1 MTTRFLFDMCQGF
14 YLLRFWSIC
23 NSIGRF
29 RWTGV
34 GITAALLAAI
44 VFVAAGPTVVVAIVV
59 VEGGTG
65 IGVVTPTVVLFNV
78 LVVAAETEG
87 LGVFTVTGTL
97 ALTAICGDS
106 MAVACVY
113 G

>member
-1 MTTRFLFDMCQGF
+1 M
-14 YLLRFWSIC
+14 
-23 NSIGRF
+23 
-29 RWTGV
+29 
-34 GITAALLAAI
+34 
-44 VFVAAGPTVVVAIVV
+44 FVAAGPTVGVAIVV
-59 VEGGTG
+59 AVEGGTA

-78 LVVAAETEG
+78 LVVATETEG
-87 LGVFTVTGTL
+87 LGAFTVTGML